1 MRQTCDW
8 KLFSD
13 FGIHIFYLTKSKFIC
28 LAISTLFISCY
39 DVVHH
44 RTIKPCVSVYDCYC
58 EDNSSLGCGFWYT
71 YQCWVFK
78 LRSVVVY
85 INHVYVYLSS
95 ENNAELRDDK
105 RGRYGEPAIRAQD
118 IWNIRKAMLCIK
130 PTSQL
135 DLLRYPSVRFQT
147 NFNLFQRISLL
158 INENFRNF
166 WEMQRCWSWI
176 GAEISGNPSI
186 EH

>member
-1 MRQTCDW
+1 MRETCDW

-13 FGIHIFYLTKSKFIC
+13 FGIHISYSTKSKFIC

-44 RTIKPCVSVYDCYC
+44 RTIKPCVSVYGCYC

-105 RGRYGEPAIRAQD
+105 RGKYGEPAIWAQD
-118 IWNIRKAMLCIK
+118 IWI
-130 PTSQL
+130 
-135 DLLRYPSVRFQT
+135 YVRRCCAL
-147 NFNLFQRISLL
+147 NLPVNL
-158 INENFRNF
+158 ICCVTPVFDFKLILICSRELA
-166 WEMQRCWSWI
+166 SW
-176 GAEISGNPSI
+176 
-186 EH
+186 